1 MRGRVAGSV
10 GRVFVFL
17 GNPCDATQDKD
28 KWMDADKTVEIKL
41 NPLEMD
47 KEDERDQRERLPV
60 LRRVPLRRVKD
71 ATREMERPVF

>member
-1 MRGRVAGSV
+1 MCGVRGRVAVSV

-17 GNPCDATQDKD
+17 GNPCDETQDKD

-47 KEDERDQRERLPV
+47 KEAL
-60 LRRVPLRRVKD
+60 LFHHLKLVK
-71 ATREMERPVF
+71 R